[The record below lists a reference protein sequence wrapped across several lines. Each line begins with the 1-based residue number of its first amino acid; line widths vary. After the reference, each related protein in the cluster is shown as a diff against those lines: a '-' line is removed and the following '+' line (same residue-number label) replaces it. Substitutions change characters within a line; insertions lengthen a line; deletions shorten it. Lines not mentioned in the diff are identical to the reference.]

1 MNQLTDL
8 SKRSKIMSQTSAI
21 SQSALRGVAVLFL
34 LVAVTVCVSAQDLI
48 LNAATTVNNGN
59 INVNRNVVNNTG
71 GAAAVTGTGRVQFT
85 GTGGVTTHSVQGGTS
100 VTFER
105 LDFRGDRTASLSV
118 PTTVNVRLGIGFS
131 AAYTAGTTGFSIGA
145 QTLTLGG
152 TSSYLNGS
160 SAALTFSGGTVA
172 YTSGSAQDILNIAAG
187 VTYGTLNLSGAGA
200 KTLPTGGTVAAAALT
215 QSGGQLVVNENL
227 NLTGTATIADLG
239 SIAAA
244 KMVDVTGTA
253 TAASVTSMNNASTG
267 TFRVSP
273 NINVTIGTLAGNSGT
288 INNAGT
294 GTMSF
299 TNNITNASTITTG
312 TGKIDLN
319 GSGQQTNT
327 GGTISVT
334 GAGELL
340 VNGDIAT
347 TPGTLTLAAT
357 STTRFDGAAQN
368 LATGVTYGNLSAEG
382 SGAKT
387 GAANLTVAGNLAL
400 GQNILQTGGAL
411 TMTSTT
417 ASNVSGTAE
426 VRGAVRRAHDFAAA
440 TNYLFNRA
448 DVYLTTAV
456 QAGTD
461 LTVNMSVAT
470 DPSGTLPS
478 TKYVQRKYAI
488 TPTTAGNLTGMQ
500 LHYEAGE
507 LQGSPT
513 ESKLGVRGYTG
524 LAWNKINN
532 VGQSRTSGSN
542 VVTYSGLNNTIQGTY
557 TELGIFG
564 VNFITLADASSISVG
579 GGWDENAMPD
589 GTDDVIVNHTGVYT
603 DNVNVS
609 VGTLTINAGKSLS
622 TTGSGGF
629 GDLTVATTSTI
640 NGTLN
645 VTNRNA
651 SIAAAT
657 IGTGGSISV
666 DNGRTLTGT
675 TLTNNSSSASTF
687 TGNASLTNLVNSG
700 TGALNFNGS
709 GSTISTAVSNA
720 AGATISVGGTLN
732 MLTAGVA
739 TLNSAG
745 NITVAGASGIL
756 NVGVSGT
763 ASNLTMANG
772 STLTIDNAAGQLN
785 VFGDLELGATATL
798 SNSGT
803 ITVGE

>member
-1 MNQLTDL
+1 
-8 SKRSKIMSQTSAI
+8 
-21 SQSALRGVAVLFL
+21 VAVLFL

-48 LNAATTVNNGN
+48 LNAATTVNNGT
-59 INVNRNVVNNTG
+59 INVNRNVQNNSG

-85 GTGGVTTHSVQGGTS
+85 GTGGSNTHSVQGDGG

-105 LDFRGDRTASLSV
+105 LDFRGDRIASLSV

-172 YTSGSAQDILNIAAG
+172 YTSGSAQNILNIAAG

-215 QSGGQLVVNENL
+215 QAGGQLVVNENL

-299 TNNITNASTITTG
+299 TNNITNGSTITTG

-340 VNGDIAT
+340 INGDLAT

-357 STTRFDGAAQN
+357 STTRYDGAAQN
-368 LATGVTYGNLSAEG
+368 LATGATYGNLSAEG
-382 SGAKT
+382 TGAKT
-387 GAANLTVAGNLAL
+387 GAANLTVAGNLAMS
-400 GQNILQTGGAL
+400 QNILQTGGAL

-417 ASNVSGTAE
+417 ASNVSGTGE

-440 TNYLFNRA
+440 TNYLFNRS

-470 DPSGTLPS
+470 DPSGTLPN

-513 ESKLGVRGYTG
+513 EAKLGVRGYTG
-524 LAWNKINN
+524 ANWLKINN
-532 VGQSRTSGSN
+532 VGQTRTSGSN
-542 VVTYSGLNNTIQGTY
+542 VVTYSGLNNSLGSY

-564 VNFITLADASSISVG
+564 INFITLADASSISVA

-589 GTDDVIVNHTGVYT
+589 NTDDVVVNHTGVYT

-609 VGTLTINAGKSLS
+609 VGTLTINAGKDLS

-640 NGTLN
+640 NGTLS

-657 IGTGGSISV
+657 IGTGGSVSV
-666 DNGRTLTGT
+666 SSGRTLTGT

-700 TGALNFNGS
+700 TGALNFNGN

-772 STLTIDNAAGQLN
+772 STLTIDDAAGQLN
-785 VFGDLELGATATL
+785 VFGNLELGATATL
-798 SNSGT
+798 SNAGT